1 MLSLEDEEEEEEKKK
16 KEKALPELAS
26 TGCCFQISIW
36 EGGRGG
42 EVEMPSRGLASWTP
56 TVMLNAKPQT
66 AT

>member
-1 MLSLEDEEEEEEKKK
+1 MLSLEEEEEEK
-16 KEKALPELAS
+16 EKTLPELPS
-26 TGCCFQISIW
+26 TGCSFQISIW

-56 TVMLNAKPQT
+56 TVMLNAMPQT